1 MGPHGINRAVERL
14 DFTDCKKGLGK
25 NHSTIFFFFQF
36 IIIFPENWF
45 TLLHFS
51 RHLMHNLIYFVL
63 SPPYKELIPKNLVL
77 NLIGVKIIGGYR
89 EQSGEEFGIFIKRV
103 LPGGVAA
110 QDGMFFLPKSPM
122 NVFTQIMGMMDDVP
136 FCLSGRLRA
145 GDLILDVNNM
155 NLGGVTNEK

>member
-14 DFTDCKKGLGK
+14 DFTDCKKGLGE
-25 NHSTIFFFFQF
+25 NHSTI
-36 IIIFPENWF
+36 

-51 RHLMHNLIYFVL
+51 RHLMHNLI
-63 SPPYKELIPKNLVL
+63 SPPYKELIQRNLVL

-122 NVFTQIMGMMDDVP
+122 NVFILILGMMDDVP

>member
-1 MGPHGINRAVERL
+1 
-14 DFTDCKKGLGK
+14 
-25 NHSTIFFFFQF
+25 
-36 IIIFPENWF
+36 
-45 TLLHFS
+45 
-51 RHLMHNLIYFVL
+51 
-63 SPPYKELIPKNLVL
+63 
-77 NLIGVKIIGGYR
+77 VKIIGGYR

-110 QDGMFFLPKSPM
+110 LDGMFFLSKSPM
-122 NVFTQIMGMMDDVP
+122 NVFTLILWMMDDVP